1 MGTSMATNADPR
13 TRMQWID
20 IAKCIGIFAIVY
32 GHTIQEG
39 LSCRYV
45 YSFHVPLF
53 FLLQGVVFR
62 ITRANQKPFRQYLKS
77 KVYTLLIPY
86 ACFSVV
92 STAVI
97 FLASM
102 VITVPG
108 LDIFS
113 SLTELC
119 IRLIGGDCEANSPLW
134 FLPCSFVMAVM
145 AYGIINL
152 VNKQENSIVRI
163 WVLTVI
169 AIVCGVALY
178 VTEKFTK
185 VKFLPWKLD
194 AAVFM
199 FPFFIVGYMSVEY
212 GWIDRLL
219 KLRGSLKAVAAVFLL
234 GIGAVLGLMNGEA
247 NYLGNYYGNIP
258 VTYLAAFATCIGIFF
273 LSMLI
278 PDIKMLTYVGRNTL
292 AILLMHKFPVLLFQ
306 IAVPFTAAW
315 IDQQSILVSIV
326 VTLTSIALCC
336 AAEWI
341 IRRICPMVIGK
352 RKRIP

>member
-1 MGTSMATNADPR
+1 MEMCTKPSEARG
-13 TRMQWID
+13 TRMHWID
-20 IAKCIGIFAIVY
+20 IAKCIGMFAIVY

-39 LSCRYV
+39 WSCKYA

-62 ITRANQKPFRQYLKS
+62 VTRANEKPFGQYLKS

-86 ACFSVV
+86 ACFCVI

-113 SLTELC
+113 SPTELI

-145 AYGIINL
+145 AYGLINA
-152 VNKQENSIVRI
+152 VNKHTPHIRI
-163 WVLTVI
+163 LVLTAI
-169 AIVCGVALY
+169 AIVCGLALY
-178 VTEKFTK
+178 VTEEFTK

-199 FPFFIVGYMSVEY
+199 LPFFVAGYLFVEY
-212 GWIDRLL
+212 GWIDRML
-219 KLRGSLKAVAAVFLL
+219 KLRGAWKAVAALL
-234 GIGAVLGLMNGEA
+234 LMGIGAVLGLMNGEA
-247 NYLGNYYGNIP
+247 NYLGNYYGNVP
-258 VTYLAAFATCIGIFF
+258 VTYLAAFATCIGICF

-278 PDIKMLTYVGRNTL
+278 PNRKLLTYVGRNTL

-306 IAVPFTAAW
+306 IAIPFTAAW
-315 IDQQSILVSIV
+315 IDQQNILVSIV
-326 VTLTSIALCC
+326 VTLLSMALCC
-336 AAEWI
+336 GAEWI
-341 IRRICPMVIGK
+341 ICRICLMVIGK
-352 RKRIP
+352 RKRVL